1 VADLYEDLESLPP
14 PDRSRLE
21 RFLLLSMALVFAYTL
36 AAYLVLPAFWT
47 HHEHQKGLAAL
58 PMLTRTAQGIPGDPI
73 NVGLVGDNRDVLC
86 AKQAAG
92 WYPADP
98 VTLRSSIEIAGSV
111 LLDRPYR
118 DAPVSPL
125 FYLNRREDL
134 AFEKPDGNSADHRHH
149 VRFWKV
155 LEQGEE
161 KRPVWLGDATF
172 DRSVGVSHYT
182 GAITHHIDADI
193 DAERKVLATDLANAG
208 MVEAKYQVTGI
219 GPTMAGRNGGGD
231 VYYTD
236 GEAWI
241 LRLVEA
247 CQKRTA
253 PPAIIPSPA
262 VTQLKDQ
269 IWQGIAK
276 ALGN

>member
-1 VADLYEDLESLPP
+1 VSDLWDDLLSPPP
-14 PDRSRLE
+14 PDHSRLE
-21 RFLLLSMALVFAYTL
+21 RFLLVALLAVLVYTL
-36 AAYLVLPAFWT
+36 AAYLLLPILWT
-47 HHEHQKGLAAL
+47 HYEHQKGLATL
-58 PMLTRTAQGIPGDPI
+58 PMVTRTAQGIPGDPI
-73 NVGLVGDNRDVLC
+73 NVGLVGDNKDVLC
-86 AKQAAG
+86 AMQAAG

-118 DAPVSPL
+118 DAPVSNL
-125 FYLNRREDL
+125 FYLGRHEDL
-134 AFEKPDGNSADHRHH
+134 AFEKPDGKSADRRHH

-155 LEQGEE
+155 LDAGEE

-172 DRSVGVSHYT
+172 DRGVGVSHYT

-193 DAERKVLATDLANAG
+193 DAERALLAADLEAAG

-236 GEAWI
+236 GEVWI

-247 CQKRTA
+247 CQKRTG
-253 PPAIIPSPA
+253 PATVIPSPPA
-262 VTQLKDQ
+262 TEIKDQ
-269 IWQGIAK
+269 IWQGIAE
-276 ALGN
+276 ALK

>member
-1 VADLYEDLESLPP
+1 VADLYDDLESLPP

-21 RFLLLSMALVFAYTL
+21 RFLLLSLAGVFAYTF

-47 HHEHQKGLAAL
+47 DYEHQKGLAAL

-86 AKQAAG
+86 AMQAAG

-231 VYYTD
+231 IYYTD
-236 GEAWI
+236 GEVWI

-262 VTQLKDQ
+262 VTELKDQ

>member
-1 VADLYEDLESLPP
+1 VADLYDDLESLPP

-21 RFLLLSMALVFAYTL
+21 RFLLLSLALVFAYTL

-47 HHEHQKGLAAL
+47 HHEHQKGLATL

-73 NVGLVGDNRDVLC
+73 TVGLVGDNRDVLC
-86 AKQAAG
+86 AMQAAG

-236 GEAWI
+236 GEVWI